1 MTEYAY
7 DFENNCLKTRGGKY
21 YTVSGL
27 EALKI
32 WIYKVLLTPRARYA
46 AYSAEFGHTLTGA
59 LGMADRQAFMA
70 EVKERI
76 KKALESPYITDVS
89 GFEFEF
95 DGTHATVSFTVFTV
109 YGDIEEET
117 EI

>member
-7 DFENNCLKTRGGKY
+7 DFENNCLKTLGGRY

-32 WIYKVLLTPRARYA
+32 WIYKVLITPRARYA
-46 AYSAEFGHTLTGA
+46 AYTADFGHTLSEA
-59 LGMADRQAFMA
+59 VGMADRQAAMA

-76 KKALESPYITDVS
+76 KQALESPYISDITD
-89 GFEFEF
+89 FKFEF
-95 DGTHATVSFTVFTV
+95 DGAHATVYFTVKSVF
-109 YGDIEEET
+109 GDIEEEA